1 MLHKSKFLKSLFHSF
16 QFPRSFPPRFFSST
30 SSLAYQTT
38 ESGIFLKRQK
48 RKPDRFGIIKC
59 ASIERLLDLFQTPKF
74 TLTLNENILICY
86 QITQLAPINV
96 LKSIYGLSE
105 ILPKIQLQISD
116 VNLIDEDPLVGSL
129 MFSLKALNCY
139 SIMENWI
146 HLLDLVMADCFDPEA
161 DEVLKAMQGCDGL
174 EGYLTE
180 DWQRQ
185 LFSSAFLKIEMLVV
199 EGLKQMKYNMENLG
213 DVCRIMIKNEQVNSE
228 VFEEIEYQLIKYIN
242 GERKMLENEENNF
255 TLNEMINFSYF
266 FAIADYHSPNLFTFT
281 NNLLLSEIK
290 KPAPKNETSF
300 FRGSEIANLMYFW
313 QFYKQKEIS
322 FELDDEIKK
331 WAFKKS
337 LDPDIFYNIEELI
350 SMHQGIHLLDIND
363 EKLLLLTKHFEN
375 KLLKIDTSSI
385 SQLNLSHIE
394 KYFKLRAEME
404 FENDYNQLPN
414 EVYRFFDDLC
424 SQIFERF
431 HYVSV
436 LEFFLMLEKNAI
448 LNRFPSFFSVLPK
461 FIEKYSFQYD
471 FEDICYFYL
480 LFISNVSLLHEEK
493 SGEFYNALNNLKEF
507 IKFVAL
513 RRGFKMDLDSNF
525 HKLLSAIDLA
535 HFFDGG
541 DG

>member
-1 MLHKSKFLKSLFHSF
+1 MLHHSKFLKSLFHSF
-16 QFPRSFPPRFFSST
+16 HFKLSFSRRFFSSST
-30 SSLAYQTT
+30 SLAYQPT
-38 ESGIFLKRQK
+38 ENSILLKRQK

-59 ASIERLLDLFQTPKF
+59 SSIERLWDLFQTPKY

-86 QITQLAPINV
+86 QITQLAPIHV
-96 LKSIYGLSE
+96 LQSIYGLSE
-105 ILPKIQLQISD
+105 ILPKIQFQISD

-129 MFSLKALNCY
+129 IYSLKALNCY
-139 SIMENWI
+139 SKIENWV
-146 HLLDLVMADCFDPEA
+146 HLLDLIMADCFDPEA

-174 EGYLTE
+174 EGFLTE
-180 DWQRQ
+180 DWQRE

-199 EGLKQMKYNMENLG
+199 EGLKQMKYNIENLG
-213 DVCRIMIKNEQVNSE
+213 DVCRIMIKNGKVNME
-228 VFEEIEYQLIKYIN
+228 VFEEIEYQLMKYIN
-242 GERKMLENEENNF
+242 GERKMGENEENHRF
-255 TLNEMINFSYF
+255 TVNEMINFSYF
-266 FAIADYHSPNLFTFT
+266 FAIADYFAPNLFIFT
-281 NNLLLSEIK
+281 NNLLLAEIR
-290 KPAPKNETSF
+290 KNETSTF
-300 FRGSEIANLMYFW
+300 KGSEIANLMYFW

-331 WAFKKS
+331 WTFRKS
-337 LDPDIFYNIEELI
+337 LDSDIFYNIEELI
-350 SMHQGIHLLDIND
+350 SMHQGIHLLDINA

-404 FENDYNQLPN
+404 FENDYNRLPN

-431 HYVSV
+431 HYISV
-436 LEFFLMLEKNAI
+436 LDFFLMLEKSAI
-448 LNRFPSFFSVLPK
+448 LNRFPSFFSILPK

-480 LFISNVSLLHEEK
+480 LFISNISLLQEEK